1 MKKLLLILLP
11 IALLCACGAPAAAPD
26 PHAGMVQVVSGSGST
41 WITPIEGLAV
51 NERSAADF
59 TQVDGRLSYAG
70 PFRRGVDVSEH
81 QGEIDWPAVK
91 QSGMADFA
99 FIRAGYRGY
108 TQGLIQ
114 EDPFFRRNAEGAS
127 AEGIDVGI
135 YFFSQAV
142 TPFEAVEEAQFLL
155 SLLADYAVTFPV
167 VYDWEPIMAGG
178 SRTETIPDR
187 ETLTD
192 CALAFCQ
199 TIESAGYTAAV
210 YFYRD
215 LGYFSYDL
223 GRLAAYPFWV
233 GAPGDA
239 PDFYYA
245 HDYWQYSYTGAVPGI
260 EGDVDLDL
268 YFTSQA
274 AK

>member
-1 MKKLLLILLP
+1 MKKLLLILLS
-11 IALLCACGAPAAAPD
+11 IALLCACGAPLPTPD
-26 PHAGMVQVVSGSGST
+26 PHAGMVEVVGGSGSM
-41 WITPIEGLAV
+41 WITPVEGLPV
-51 NERSAADF
+51 NARSADSF
-59 TQVDGRLSYAG
+59 TKVDGLLRYAG
-70 PFRRGVDVSEH
+70 PFRRGIDVSEH
-81 QGEIDWPAVK
+81 QGEIDWPTVK

-108 TQGLIQ
+108 TEGLIL
-114 EDPFFRRNAEGAS
+114 EDLFFRRNMEGAA
-127 AEGIDVGI
+127 AEGIDIGI
-135 YFFSQAV
+135 YFFSQAT
-142 TPFEAVEEAQFLL
+142 TPYEAVEEAQYLL
-155 SLLADYAVTFPV
+155 GLLADYEVTYPV
-167 VYDWEPIMAGG
+167 VYDWEPMMVAG
-178 SRTETIPDR
+178 SRTETIPDK

-223 GRLAAYPFWV
+223 GRLADYPFWV

-245 HDYWQYSYTGAVPGI
+245 HDYWQYSCTGAVPGI
-260 EGDVDLDL
+260 WGDVDLDL
-268 YFTSQA
+268 HFLSQA
-274 AK
+274 K